1 MRKKVK
7 RVKNFFSEF
16 KTFIARGNV
25 LDMAVGVIV
34 GGAFT
39 GIVNGLSNYIL
50 KPLINWFLALLLG
63 KEGLTGAITM
73 LYEAYT
79 TDESGVQIIDLANS
93 IYIDWGSFISAIINF
108 LIVAFVL
115 FMIVRTMNRIA
126 KAHERMLEGLEL
138 DEKKEIFKIRKE
150 QRVSRKAAIAIY
162 EAKVE
167 HKQFFQ
173 GILHMGRI
181 AALDNALMK
190 FIGGVK
196 DHLIVVHF
204 QNFRL
209 LKKGGND
216 GGGQLLFQIID
227 DLRPCIRSSG
237 HNRLLSTDFHKNS
250 GLKTVK
256 KCIVSHRK
264 F

>member
-1 MRKKVK
+1 MKKKVGK
-7 RVKNFFSEF
+7 IKTFFSEF

-138 DEKKEIFKIRKE
+138 DEKKEIFQIRKE

-167 HKQFFQ
+167 QLKAEKAAAEAAAAAQAAEKQ
-173 GILHMGRI
+173 
-181 AALDNALMK
+181 
-190 FIGGVK
+190 
-196 DHLIVVHF
+196 
-204 QNFRL
+204 RL
-209 LKKGGND
+209 RKLRKKKRRW
-216 GGGQLLFQIID
+216 QI
-227 DLRPCIRSSG
+227 PV
-237 HNRLLSTDFHKNS
+237 FW
-250 GLKTVK
+250 K
-256 KCIVSHRK
+256 KSVTC
-264 F
+264 